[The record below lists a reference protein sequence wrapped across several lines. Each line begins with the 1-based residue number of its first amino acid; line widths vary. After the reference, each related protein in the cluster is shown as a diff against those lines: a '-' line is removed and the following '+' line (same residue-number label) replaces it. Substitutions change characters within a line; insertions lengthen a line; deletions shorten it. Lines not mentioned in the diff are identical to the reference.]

1 MTDLISIIIG
11 AIFVSNYVLGQFLGI
26 CPVLGVTSKV
36 ETARGMSFAVIFV
49 ITLASIVTW
58 FIQYYLLEPLNI
70 EYLQTVVFILVI
82 ASLVQSVEAVMK
94 KNMPSLY
101 GALGVF
107 LPLITTNCV
116 VLGVAIKTITNQY
129 DLLQT
134 IVYALAAAVGFT
146 LAITIL
152 AYIRERIE
160 FNSLPETFKGVP
172 ITLVT
177 LGLMAIAFMGFAG
190 LA

>member
-1 MTDLISIIIG
+1 MANLFSIII
-11 AIFVSNYVLGQFLGI
+11 ATIFVSNYVLGQFLGI
-26 CPVLGVTSKV
+26 CPALGVTSKV
-36 ETARGMSFAVIFV
+36 DTARGMGLAVIFV
-49 ITLASIVTW
+49 ITLASIITW
-58 FIQYYLLEPLNI
+58 IIQYYILNPLNI

-82 ASLVQSVEAVMK
+82 ASLVQAVEAVMK
-94 KNMPSLY
+94 KSMPALY

-116 VLGVAIKTITNQY
+116 VLGVAIKTIDSSYN
-129 DLLQT
+129 LVET

-146 LAITIL
+146 IAITIL

-160 FNSLPETFKGVP
+160 YNSLPETFKGVP